1 MTHKYLKFDFELGYG
16 VGLPVIIEITDEQ
29 RSELEKYFQKSY
41 SDDEYI
47 SFDENYI
54 TINNLIDTA
63 AFFEM
68 VDPLP
73 CNLHSDYIVNI
84 ILNYF
89 NKPYEYEFEQTE
101 SKTIHRLTPDELRI
115 EDFIAYAQ
123 PFLEKEIADPHYNS
137 SEALIRL
144 GQDPRL
150 FSDIEDAITSVEL
163 FGICPDCDAVMH
175 EEGCIV
181 CQNYES

>member
-16 VGLPVIIEITDEQ
+16 IGLPVIIEITDEQ
-29 RSELEKYFQKSY
+29 RSKLEKYFQKSY

-63 AFFEM
+63 EFFET
-68 VDPLP
+68 VNPLP
-73 CNLHSDYIVNI
+73 CILHSDYIINI

-89 NKPYEYEFEQTE
+89 DKPYEYEFEE
-101 SKTIHRLTPDELRI
+101 SEPKTIHRLTPDELRV

-123 PFLEKEIADPHYNS
+123 PFLKKEQADPNYDS
-137 SEALIRL
+137 AAALTRL
-144 GQDPRL
+144 GQDFRL
-150 FSDIEDAITSVEL
+150 FSSIEDAITSTEL

>member
-63 AFFEM
+63 EFFEM
-68 VDPLP
+68 IDPLP
-73 CNLHSDYIVNI
+73 CNLHSDYISNI
-84 ILNYF
+84 ILKYF
-89 NKPYEYEFEQTE
+89 DKPFEYEFEQTE
-101 SKTIHRLTPDELRI
+101 PKTIHRLTPNELRV

-123 PFLEKEIADPHYNS
+123 PFLKKEQADPNYDS
-137 SEALIRL
+137 ADALTRL
-144 GQDPRL
+144 GQDFRL
-150 FSDIEDAITSVEL
+150 FSSIEDAITSAEL
-163 FGICPDCDAVMH
+163 FGICPECDAVMH

>member
-1 MTHKYLKFDFELGYG
+1 MTNKYLKFDFELGYG
-16 VGLPVIIEITDEQ
+16 VGLPVISEITDEQ

-54 TINNLIDTA
+54 TINNLINTA
-63 AFFEM
+63 EFFET
-68 VDPLP
+68 VNPLP
-73 CNLHSDYIVNI
+73 CNLHSDYIIDI

-89 NKPYEYEFEQTE
+89 DKPYEYEFEQTE
-101 SKTIHRLTPDELRI
+101 SKTINRLTIDELRV
-115 EDFIAYAQ
+115 EDFITYAQ
-123 PFLEKEIADPHYNS
+123 PFLKKEQADPNYNS
-137 SEALIRL
+137 AAALTRL
-144 GQDPRL
+144 GQDFRL
-150 FSDIEDAITSVEL
+150 FSSIEDAITSAEL
-163 FGICPDCDAVMH
+163 FGICPECDAVMH

>member
-1 MTHKYLKFDFELGYG
+1 MTHKYLKFDFELGYD

-63 AFFEM
+63 EFFET

-89 NKPYEYEFEQTE
+89 DKPYEYEFEQIE
-101 SKTIHRLTPDELRI
+101 PKTIHRLTLNELI
-115 EDFIAYAQ
+115 VEDFIAHAQ
-123 PFLEKEIADPHYNS
+123 PFLKKEQADPNYDS
-137 SEALIRL
+137 AAALTRL
-144 GQDPRL
+144 GQDFRL
-150 FSDIEDAITSVEL
+150 FSSIEDAITSAEL
-163 FGICPDCDAVMH
+163 FGICPECDAVMH
-175 EEGCIV
+175 EEGCII